1 LLGLVLAFV
10 TGEVVLRAV
19 YGAKFGK
26 RPNFI
31 VSDPVPGWKLT
42 PNLDHTFYGADFR
55 IDVRTDAGGHRL
67 GALGEVDF
75 NRDLVLLCG
84 DSNVFGW
91 GVSTGETMPSYLDE
105 RLSGASGGAVRV
117 VNLGVGSYGTLQYAI
132 SLQNFLKNHVDASIR
147 AVVVVHAHNDAVD
160 NIQSIGY
167 HVGVWDSF
175 DRARKK
181 RSHSHVVNLVDYALR
196 LAGQRRETA
205 DALGRDAADGLD
217 PYLRDVLF
225 GFSFKL
231 PKQVPAEV
239 DFDGR
244 TVDMNG
250 ISELDYDK
258 VKMFEQE
265 SLTRIQRELVLAGVE
280 SIHKALKGWDTTV
293 LHVVLPTAPDWYVEE
308 TVTLVDRAVP
318 SGDNRVVNAGRVPPD
333 TDDFSG
339 EIFNAHAGRHFTP
352 EFNRYWTEKLAAL
365 LGALDV

>member
-1 LLGLVLAFV
+1 MWTHPGKKLLFMGSD
-10 TGEVVLRAV
+10 
-19 YGAKFGK
+19 FGQW
-26 RPNFI
+26 NE
-31 VSDPVPGWKLT
+31 W
-42 PNLDHTFYGADFR
+42 DF
-55 IDVRTDAGGHRL
+55 
-67 GALGEVDF
+67 
-75 NRDLVLLCG
+75 
-84 DSNVFGW
+84 DS
-91 GVSTGETMPSYLDE
+91 
-105 RLSGASGGAVRV
+105 
-117 VNLGVGSYGTLQYAI
+117 
-132 SLQNFLKNHVDASIR
+132 SLQWHLM
-147 AVVVVHAHNDAVD
+147 
-160 NIQSIGY
+160 Q
-167 HVGVWDSF
+167 WDSHQGLSKCVA
-175 DRARKK
+175 DLNRLYRAEK
-181 RSHSHVVNLVDYALR
+181 ALH
-196 LAGQRRETA
+196 
-205 DALGRDAADGLD
+205 
-217 PYLRDVLF
+217 
-225 GFSFKL
+225 
-231 PKQVPAEV
+231 EV